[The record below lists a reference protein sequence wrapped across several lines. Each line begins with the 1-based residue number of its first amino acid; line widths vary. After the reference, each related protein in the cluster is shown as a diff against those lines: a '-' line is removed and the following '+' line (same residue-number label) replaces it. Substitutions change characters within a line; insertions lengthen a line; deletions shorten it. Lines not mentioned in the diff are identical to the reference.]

1 MPGMPVSEQNCHPF
15 QSGRYMWMH
24 NGMVGGFMRIRRAL
38 LSTLSDTAYNTIQS
52 FHSDSAV
59 SFSIFLHH
67 LPDITAPQP
76 PAVLLRAIEV
86 GRKALHAKK
95 R

>member
-1 MPGMPVSEQNCHPF
+1 
-15 QSGRYMWMH
+15 MH

-67 LPDITAPQP
+67 LPDIAAPQP

-86 GRKALHAKK
+86 GCRAVPANHAVMMHIGHLV
-95 R
+95 RILGNIGEC